1 MEMKD
6 QTFEEAQRRIQE
18 ILQSIDSGNVSLS
31 EVELLLNEAQ
41 QLIDISLEQLT
52 SVEQKLIQWDNSITE
67 DNVDQS

>member
-1 MEMKD
+1 MEMRD
-6 QTFEEAQRRIQE
+6 QTFEEAQRRIHE

-67 DNVDQS
+67 DNVDES

>member
-1 MEMKD
+1 
-6 QTFEEAQRRIQE
+6 
-18 ILQSIDSGNVSLS
+18 LQSIDSGNVSLS

-67 DNVDQS
+67 DNVDES

>member
-67 DNVDQS
+67 DNVDES

>member
-1 MEMKD
+1 MKD

-52 SVEQKLIQWDNSITE
+52 AVEQKLIQWDNSITE

>member
-18 ILQSIDSGNVSLS
+18 ILQCIDSGNVSLS

-67 DNVDQS
+67 DNVDES

>member
-52 SVEQKLIQWDNSITE
+52 SVEQKLIQWDNSITG
-67 DNVDQS
+67 DNVDES

>member
-1 MEMKD
+1 MEMRD
-6 QTFEEAQRRIQE
+6 QTFEEAQRRIHE

-41 QLIDISLEQLT
+41 QLIDTSLEQLT

-67 DNVDQS
+67 ENVDES

>member
-52 SVEQKLIQWDNSITE
+52 AVEQKLIQWDNSITE